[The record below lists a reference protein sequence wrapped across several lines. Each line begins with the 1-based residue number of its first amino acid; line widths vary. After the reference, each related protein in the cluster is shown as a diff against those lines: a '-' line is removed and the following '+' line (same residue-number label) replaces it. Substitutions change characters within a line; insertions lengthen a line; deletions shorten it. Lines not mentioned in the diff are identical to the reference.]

1 MELDALY
8 HNYLN
13 LKFGRGLP
21 LLKTGRFEYALC
33 EDGSTELFLAGRE
46 NESFTDWTSDLR
58 PADPHY
64 TDTTGRAPVLAS
76 RFGQLDVYGEQ
87 VLDYLLLT
95 INATT
100 SIVPIH
106 PYNVMNDRMKH
117 YCFFQLAQ
125 WAYLSML
132 SDEQK
137 AGLRDFFF
145 WFYLYAHPVNGE
157 TLDAFSFR
165 GPDLIHTMTGIRVQ
179 DYFAAYHD
187 HYAHHHT
194 AYNDCL
200 TLSPQEI
207 EACCGLTLQMLE
219 VVEGRSSRLK
229 LPPEA
234 GLEPALRLINQA
246 DEFLAAYARN
256 RSEVFGCLQDTLTA
270 VPSTPYREHII
281 SMLLHNYVCYILYF
295 DFDQIVELVEFFQD
309 DLALCR
315 VIVNRM
321 FTETIFIQKIL
332 WQNRIDLHN
341 YANVTAL
348 FDENAREIYREFL

>member
-21 LLKTGRFEYALC
+21 LLKTDRFEYALC
-33 EDGSTELFLAGRE
+33 EDGSTELFLTGRE
-46 NESFTDWTSDLR
+46 NEPFTNWTSDLR

-76 RFGQLDVYGEQ
+76 RFEQLDVYGEQ

-117 YCFFQLAQ
+117 YCFFQLGQ
-125 WAYLSML
+125 WASLSML
-132 SDEQK
+132 CDEQK
-137 AGLRDFFF
+137 TGLRDFFF

-157 TLDAFSFR
+157 TLDAFSFC
-165 GPDLIHTMTGIRVQ
+165 GLDLIHTKTGIRVQ
-179 DYFAAYHD
+179 DYFKVYHD
-187 HYAHHHT
+187 HYAGHHA
-194 AYNDCL
+194 AYKDCL
-200 TLSPQEI
+200 TLLPQEI
-207 EACCGLTLQMLE
+207 ETCCRLTLQLLE
-219 VVEGRSSRLK
+219 AVEGRSSRLK

-246 DEFLAAYARN
+246 DELLAAYARN
-256 RSEVFGCLQDTLTA
+256 SSEVFGVMRNVFTGVT
-270 VPSTPYREHII
+270 STPYREHVI
-281 SMLLHNYVCYILYF
+281 SMLLDNYVCYILYF
-295 DFDQIVELVEFFQD
+295 DFNQIDELVEFFRD
-309 DLALCR
+309 SPPLCR
-315 VIVNRM
+315 AIVNRM
-321 FTETIFIQKIL
+321 FTGTIFIQKIL
-332 WQNRIDLHN
+332 QQNRIDLHN
-341 YANVTAL
+341 YTNVTAL
-348 FDENAREIYREFL
+348 FNENSRQMYREFL